1 MKNLGR
7 NRAFVTLTVADL
19 FETIGTSLFNII
31 LLTYARTFAQANLMV
46 SLVSVATV
54 LPGIFGVLTGRLADS
69 QNNKRGWLAGLKFVQ
84 AALYL
89 VLAQLIPEK
98 QVGLLL
104 IIIVINL
111 CSDVLGMLSG
121 SLRMPLLQ
129 AKVASELQ
137 EEALGI
143 NQGIGVLMQTM
154 GQALGVSLLA
164 ATGDYRLAGYLNAI
178 TFLIAGLVLLSGY
191 ETLKLPSA
199 TVTVTSTFR
208 QLLRQVR
215 QAMEAGVHMNVLA
228 LLGSV
233 LFLNAVGAS
242 VDALLNLYLIHR
254 AAQLP
259 FSFGVAIL
267 VMNTADVFGSVAGNL
282 LHTGCF
288 QRWAFRGVML
298 TTVVAFAG
306 LFINLLIWKNY
317 WVVVTIMMI
326 GGFCMG
332 QANPKLMASLLK
344 VADQSIV
351 GSLGGII
358 NSLATISIP
367 IGSVGLVLLDN
378 IVSPEAAYLTA
389 MGLLLACGGC
399 LFIRR

>member
-54 LPGIFGVLTGRLADS
+54 LPGMLTGRLADS
-69 QNNKRGWLAGLKFVQ
+69 QTNKRGWLAGLKFVQ

-89 VLAQLIPEK
+89 VLAQLITEK

-254 AAQLP
+254 ATQLP
-259 FSFGVAIL
+259 LSFGVAIL

-282 LHTGCF
+282 LHTGYF
-288 QRWAFRGVML
+288 QRW
-298 TTVVAFAG
+298 TCTVVAFEG
-306 LFINLLIWKNY
+306 LFINLLFWQNY
-317 WVVVTIMMI
+317 WIVVTIMMI